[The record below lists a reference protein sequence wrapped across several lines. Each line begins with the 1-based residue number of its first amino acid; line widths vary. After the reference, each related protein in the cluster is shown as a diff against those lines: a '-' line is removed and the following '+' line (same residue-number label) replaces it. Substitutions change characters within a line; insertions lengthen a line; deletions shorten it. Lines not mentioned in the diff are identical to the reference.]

1 MKMEM
6 NLVRRSLLGF
16 FLVMLMT
23 KLAAKVR
30 RLYFLGLINLAL
42 KTL

>member
-23 KLAAKVR
+23 KLAAK
-30 RLYFLGLINLAL
+30 LEGSIFLA
-42 KTL
+42 